1 VQGFTLKVA
10 CPLYPLGLCKS
21 DFFTPKKPAL
31 SLLTAPILH
40 FSFAESNALL
50 GDPGV
55 FQGCR
60 THSYGLAREGG
71 NLGADLCRSFPF
83 QIGLIKV
90 SVKRDKG

>member
-1 VQGFTLKVA
+1 MLGLYRE
-10 CPLYPLGLCKS
+10 YPLARGIACVL
-21 DFFTPKKPAL
+21 DWLFTTKKPAL
-31 SLLTAPILH
+31 SLST
-40 FSFAESNALL
+40 ESNALL

-60 THSYGLAREGG
+60 THSYSLAREGG
-71 NLGADLCRSFPF
+71 NLGADLCRSLPL